1 MKDFKQYFKLKA
13 SVEDVY
19 NALTKKEMIEI
30 WTGEPAV
37 MSTEPGSAFELFD
50 GNITG
55 TNIEFELN
63 KKLVQEWDFGDT
75 DTPSVVT
82 ILVHDQKSKTT
93 VELRHTNIPDD
104 AYENIVAG
112 WQEDYFGALEALFN
126 E

>member
-55 TNIEFELN
+55 TNVEFELN

-82 ILVHDQKSKTT
+82 ILVHDRKSKTT